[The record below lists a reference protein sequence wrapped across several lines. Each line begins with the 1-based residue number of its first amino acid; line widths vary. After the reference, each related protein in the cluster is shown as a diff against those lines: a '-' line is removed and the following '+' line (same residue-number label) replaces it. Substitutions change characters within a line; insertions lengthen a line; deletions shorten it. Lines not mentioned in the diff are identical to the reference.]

1 MAESEY
7 SIAIIGM
14 AGRFPEAGNV
24 SEFWENLKAGKDCIT
39 RKPEADTGTFVGA
52 FGVLRDIYDFDAGF
66 FRIPAAEARD
76 SDPEQ
81 RIMMELTYN
90 ALENAGYDSLAFR
103 GRTGLYV
110 SFDNGAYVWNN
121 IIHSGEDWF
130 DAYQLNKV
138 HIATRA

>member
-1 MAESEY
+1 MSANS
-7 SIAIIGM
+7 G
-14 AGRFPEAGNV
+14 
-24 SEFWENLKAGKDCIT
+24 ENLKAGKDCIT

-90 ALENAGYDSLAFR
+90 ALENAGDRQSR
-103 GRTGLYV
+103 VQGE
-110 SFDNGAYVWNN
+110 NGAVR
-121 IIHSGEDWF
+121 
-130 DAYQLNKV
+130 QL
-138 HIATRA
+138 